1 MVAPL
6 AVGAGAAAQA
16 ITGIGFA
23 LVCAPF
29 LVAAEGGRE
38 GVRSAILLSAVLNA
52 VMVARERRD
61 VRPSLVLLLLVPAA
75 VATPVFAV
83 VVRRLPEDVLA
94 GVAGGVILLAVAALA
109 LGLRARR
116 AQGRGGAVVAGVVS
130 AGMNVASGVGGP
142 AVALYA
148 VNAGWPPRTA
158 RASLQAYFLC
168 LNLVALVGLGLP
180 ELRPGLFVAMA
191 VGWALGTVVDRVVP
205 DSWAMAAVLTIA
217 GIGGVAALVSST

>member
-1 MVAPL
+1 MLAPL

-16 ITGIGFA
+16 VTGIGFA

-38 GVRSAILLSAVLNA
+38 GVRLAILLSALLNT
-52 VMVARERRD
+52 VMVARERRH
-61 VRPSLVLLLLVPAA
+61 VRPSFVVLLLVPAA
-75 VATPVFAV
+75 LATPVFAV

-94 GVAGGVILLAVAALA
+94 GVAGAVILLAVAALA
-109 LGLRARR
+109 VGLRVRR
-116 AQGRGGAVVAGVVS
+116 AEGRGGAIVAGVVS

-142 AVALYA
+142 PVALYA

-168 LNLVALVGLGLP
+168 LNVVALIGLGLP
-180 ELRPGLFVAMA
+180 ALRPGLLVAMA
-191 VGWALGTVVDRVVP
+191 VGWAAGTLLDRFVP
-205 DSWAMAAVLTIA
+205 DSWATAAVLTIA
-217 GIGGVAALVSST
+217 GIGGVVALVSSM

>member
-16 ITGIGFA
+16 ITGIGFS

-38 GVRSAILLSAVLNA
+38 GVRLAILLSALLNA

-61 VRPSLVLLLLVPAA
+61 VRPSLVLLLLVPAGL
-75 VATPVFAV
+75 ATPVFAL
-83 VVRRLPEDVLA
+83 VVRQLPERVLT
-94 GVAGGVILLAVAALA
+94 GVAGGVILVAVAALA
-109 LGLRARR
+109 SGLRARR
-116 AQGRGGAVVAGVVS
+116 AEGRGGAVVAGVVS

-142 AVALYA
+142 PVALYA

-168 LNLVALVGLGLP
+168 LNVVALVGLGLP
-180 ELRPGLFVAMA
+180 DLRPGLFVAMA
-191 VGWALGTVVDRVVP
+191 VGWAAGTLVDRVVP
-205 DSWAMAAVLTIA
+205 DSWATAAVLTIA
-217 GIGGVAALVSST
+217 GIGGLIALAS